1 MKNLKISENIFFESI
16 DNIIYVLNIDDGE
29 YYELSET
36 ASLVWKEI
44 SKGSEISKIKEK
56 LKTLFIYDK
65 KVDSDIE
72 HLISELINLGLVI
85 DC

>member
-1 MKNLKISENIFFESI
+1 MKNFKISENISFESI

-36 ASLVWKEI
+36 ASVVWKEI
-44 SKGSEISKIKEK
+44 FKGSEMSKIKEE
-56 LKTLFIYDK
+56 LKALFVYDK
-65 KVDSDIE
+65 KMDSDME
-72 HLISELINLGLVI
+72 NLISELINLGLVI

>member
-1 MKNLKISENIFFESI
+1 MKNFKISENISFESI

-36 ASLVWKEI
+36 ASVVWKEI
-44 SKGSEISKIKEK
+44 FKGSEMSKIKEE
-56 LKTLFIYDK
+56 LKALFVYDK
-65 KVDSDIE
+65 KMDSDIE
-72 HLISELINLGLVI
+72 NLISELINLGLVI